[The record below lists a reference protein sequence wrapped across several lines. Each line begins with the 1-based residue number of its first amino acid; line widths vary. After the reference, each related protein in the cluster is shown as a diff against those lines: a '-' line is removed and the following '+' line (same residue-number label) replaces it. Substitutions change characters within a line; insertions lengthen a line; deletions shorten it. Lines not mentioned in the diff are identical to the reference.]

1 LTRDLKP
8 ENVLL
13 ASNAAG
19 AQLKVIDFGTS
30 DFCKPGQRLTQKF
43 GTPYYVAPEVSSQ
56 QQPWAPY
63 SSASASAG
71 RGCILCIR
79 ACGWDGRP
87 VPSCGQLVRFC
98 FGLMPCCVCHMM
110 DAQVLQSGYNAAIDV
125 WSAGVIMYIL
135 LCGYPP
141 FGGKSDARILQ
152 RVQQGSYSFA
162 NKEVGV
168 RVSAC
173 ITA

>member
-1 LTRDLKP
+1 
-8 ENVLL
+8 
-13 ASNAAG
+13 
-19 AQLKVIDFGTS
+19 
-30 DFCKPGQRLTQKF
+30 
-43 GTPYYVAPEVSSQ
+43 
-56 QQPWAPY
+56 
-63 SSASASAG
+63 
-71 RGCILCIR
+71 
-79 ACGWDGRP
+79 
-87 VPSCGQLVRFC
+87 
-98 FGLMPCCVCHMM
+98 MM